1 MIFGLECTH
10 GDSVMEHSTFFVPKG
25 FVTVA
30 VTSFIPFLGVAFCSV
45 LLFGLVFMWFPLW
58 VTVDEVLMAIPKGAY
73 VAYTATFSILTPC
86 NSCRNLSLT
95 CTTSTHSNVT
105 RFRRRATAAVEG
117 GRCIWVQSRPP
128 QP

>member
-1 MIFGLECTH
+1 MIFGLEGTH
-10 GDSVMEHSTFFVPKG
+10 GDSVT
-25 FVTVA
+25 
-30 VTSFIPFLGVAFCSV
+30 
-45 LLFGLVFMWFPLW
+45 LW
-58 VTVDEVLMAIPKGAY
+58 VTVDEVLMAIPKGAS

-117 GRCIWVQSRPP
+117 GLCIWVQSRPP